1 VGIRA
6 SNPAAQSTQVDVAT
20 REENPLII

>member
-6 SNPAAQSTQVDVAT
+6 SNPAAQSTQVDAVT